1 MLNEVTTLKPLI
13 LMGKRQIIYR
23 QGSIGGN
30 QELLNREIN
39 LVTKEARVWHGRVIA
54 IGSNDLEL
62 KNARAGKHRFTV
74 DQIDRIYYDVKTEY

>member
-1 MLNEVTTLKPLI
+1 
-13 LMGKRQIIYR
+13 MGKRQIIYR

-39 LVTKEARVWHGRVIA
+39 LVTKEARVWHGRIISV
-54 IGSNDLEL
+54 GSNEVEVKD
-62 KNARAGKHRFTV
+62 ARAGKHRFTV

>member
-1 MLNEVTTLKPLI
+1 
-13 LMGKRQIIYR
+13 MGKRQIIYR

-62 KNARAGKHRFTV
+62 KNARGGKHRFAV
-74 DQIDRIYYDVKTEY
+74 DQIDRIFYDVKTEY